1 MSALFGPPAPTTFLP
16 KRAIGPFTL
25 FLTVEE
31 VAHDELEI
39 TEHPVQRGAA
49 IADHAFRKPARL
61 TIRALFGTQSG
72 PLPDVYRQILALQGD
87 EEGPPQVFDV
97 VTGKRVYK
105 NMMLKALDQVT
116 DNLTERVLA
125 VTAEL
130 QEVRIV
136 SVETVTVPER
146 SRQADPNKTGAVEE
160 AGKKQASEAT
170 GTQQR
175 SALQALSSALGG

>member
-1 MSALFGPPAPTTFLP
+1 MSNLFAVPAPTTFLP
-16 KRAIGPFTL
+16 RRSIGPFTL

-49 IADHAFRKPARL
+49 ITDHAFRKPARV
-61 TIRALFGTQSG
+61 TVRALFGPQSG
-72 PLPDVYRQILALQGD
+72 PLSDVYRQILALQGD
-87 EEGPPQVFDV
+87 DQGPPQIFDV
-97 VTGKRVYK
+97 VTGKRVYR

-130 QEVRIV
+130 QEVRLV

-146 SRQADPNKTGAVEE
+146 SRQADPSTTGAIEE
-160 AGKKQASEAT
+160 AGKKQATEA
-170 GTQQR
+170 GGGQSR
-175 SALQALSSALGG
+175 SALKALSSALGG